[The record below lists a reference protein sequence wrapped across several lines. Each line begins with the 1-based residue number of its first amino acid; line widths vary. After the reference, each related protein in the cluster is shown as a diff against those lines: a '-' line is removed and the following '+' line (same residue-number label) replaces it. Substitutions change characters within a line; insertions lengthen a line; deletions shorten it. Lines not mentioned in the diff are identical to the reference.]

1 MTSRRERVRW
11 YGTAV
16 VVLALVVL
24 GVSLGALA
32 LRQVE
37 VEVSGFRSARV
48 ELIAARAETAARA
61 LDTEVAGAFDDAE
74 RVVAGEPAQLRRLVE
89 RHRIVEQPFFINER
103 KVGWPRD
110 VDANANAAYARLL
123 WHEQRD
129 APTRK
134 LLEPAHAGLAGGNL
148 TRARDARLEAEL
160 QRAALL
166 ECGNADLEEVVG
178 SYDDVFEQARE
189 EESRGP
195 LLNSTAA

>member
-61 LDTEVAGAFDDAE
+61 LDTEVAGALDDAE

-110 VDANANAAYARLL
+110 VDANANAAYAR
-123 WHEQRD
+123 
-129 APTRK
+129 
-134 LLEPAHAGLAGGNL
+134 
-148 TRARDARLEAEL
+148 
-160 QRAALL
+160 
-166 ECGNADLEEVVG
+166 C
-178 SYDDVFEQARE
+178 S
-189 EESRGP
+189 
-195 LLNSTAA
+195 